1 MKLINRVS
9 LVNLKLEKPLVK
21 SLRGMLRKTPNNIAN
36 RKGTT
41 K

>member
-21 SLRGMLRKTPNNIAN
+21 SLRGMVQD
-36 RKGTT
+36 T
-41 K
+41 KQHGE

>member
-21 SLRGMLRKTPNNIAN
+21 SLRVVQED
-36 RKGTT
+36 T
-41 K
+41 KQHGE